1 MSRRSLVDKDIS
13 GVLEGWE
20 YDPRRV
26 TARWIQG
33 HDGRPKVQLR
43 LDLGLFQMA
52 AEGRPDGTTP
62 HGFDSLLEFYRDL
75 EESLPGSHPALT
87 LNDEACNDLQQEAV
101 QYYCRYI
108 ALYAV
113 GYLDG
118 VIRDTQ
124 HNLDIMSLI
133 ERRAADAETAWQI
146 LQFYP
151 SVRMMNARAAAE
163 KAEADGDIRRGV
175 SHLEEAVRDIQQFW
189 ATYGDEDAV
198 ESEPDEIV
206 ILGELLERLRGK
218 LPVSPIQMLQSSL
231 DRALR
236 EEDYEQA
243 AVIRDRIRRLQEGG
257 SLVDE
262 GGEGS
267 R

>member
-1 MSRRSLVDKDIS
+1 MDKDIS
-13 GVLEGWE
+13 GILEGWE

-26 TARWIQG
+26 TARWIRG

-43 LDLGLFQMA
+43 LDLGLFQME
-52 AEGRPDGTTP
+52 AEGRPDGATP
-62 HGFDSLLEFYRDL
+62 HGFASLLEFYRDL
-75 EESLPGSHPALT
+75 EQSLPASHPALT
-87 LNDEACNDLQQEAV
+87 LNEEACSDLQQEAV

-108 ALYAV
+108 AFYAL

-124 HNLDIMSLI
+124 HNLDIMSLV
-133 ERRAADAETAWQI
+133 ERRAADPELAWQV

-151 SVRMMNARAAAE
+151 YVRMMNARAAAE
-163 KAEADGDIRRGV
+163 KAEADGDIRRAV
-175 SHLEEAVRDIQQFW
+175 ALLEEAVGEIRQFW
-189 ATYGDEDAV
+189 ATYGDEDTP
-198 ESEPDEIV
+198 ESELDEMM
-206 ILGELLERLRGK
+206 ILQELLDRLRSK
-218 LPVSPIQMLQSSL
+218 LPVSPIQMLQERL

-243 AVIRDRIRRLQEGG
+243 AVIRDRIRRLEQGG

-262 GGEGS
+262 GEEEAG
-267 R
+267 